1 MLNKDQIAKIV
12 AFAKAQ
18 PMISAIYLFG
28 SHASEHD
35 RPKSDIDLGVL
46 FSDDVDA
53 FARINMET
61 EISNILKKDVDLVDI
76 KRSSPFLRHQIY
88 KCGKALYHDRSDFS
102 FIFRAKSIHE
112 YLDTDYLRR
121 KRKATFYGQ

>member
-12 AFAKAQ
+12 AFARAH

-46 FSDDVDA
+46 FSDDVDG
-53 FARINMET
+53 FTRIDMET
-61 EISNILKKDVDLVDI
+61 EISNKLKKNVDLVDI
-76 KRSSPFLRHQIY
+76 KKSSPFLRHQIY
-88 KCGKALYHDRSDFS
+88 KCGKGLYHDNSDFS
-102 FIFRAKSIHE
+102 FIFRAKSIYE

-121 KRKATFYGQ
+121 ERKAAFYGQ